1 MKDKFI
7 IISTT
12 YPNLDKAKNL
22 AQILLEKKF
31 AACVQLCQVESIYNW
46 QQKVTENT
54 EILVTIKTIELFY
67 DKIEEIIIDDHE
79 YEMPEIISTP
89 INKGS
94 NQYLSWIRS
103 NLEN

>member
-22 AQILLEKKF
+22 AKILLEKKL
-31 AACVQLCQVESIYNW
+31 AACLQFCQVESIYNW

-54 EILVTIKTIELFY
+54 EILVTIKTIERFY
-67 DKIEEIIIDDHE
+67 DIIEEIIINDHE
-79 YEMPEIISTP
+79 YEVPEIIATN
-89 INKGS
+89 INRGS
-94 NQYLSWIRS
+94 DKYLSWIKS
-103 NLEN
+103 NF